1 MTVTGAKS
9 NEGSTGSGPS
19 PDLEIQRVPSGTS
32 AEKIA
37 EILLRDGG
45 VVVTGLLGLD
55 AVAQINSDLD
65 PYVSARSSGFGD
77 GLQGDFFGATTI
89 RVQGL
94 AMKSD
99 AFVYK
104 CLLDPTLLGVMD
116 LVLLPNCGDYWLSLA
131 GIIFLQPG
139 DKAQV
144 LHRDDINWAIPARM
158 GIDLQVSAMIAI
170 GDFDAEA
177 GATRVIPRTHRM
189 PVEEHVDPSL
199 AQPVELEIGDAVI
212 WLGSTLHQGGANQTS
227 DRVRKGLY
235 LSYMLGWLVPEE
247 ASALSL
253 TPSRVAELPERA
265 CRLLGL
271 TSLKGNPSDDA
282 TNPDMQLW
290 QVDEFEVSRVGS
302 NFTNRSNLLNE

>member
-1 MTVTGAKS
+1 MTAFGAKS
-9 NEGSTGSGPS
+9 NEESIESGPS

-32 AEKIA
+32 PEKIA
-37 EILLRDGG
+37 ELLLRDGA

-55 AVAQINSDLD
+55 TVAELNSDLD

-77 GLQGDFFGATTI
+77 GLQGDFFGATTV

-99 AFVYK
+99 VFVSE

-131 GIIFLQPG
+131 GLIFLQPG

-144 LHRDDINWAIPARM
+144 LHRDDINWAIPARL

-177 GATRVIPRTHRM
+177 GATMVIPRTHRL
-189 PVEEHVDPSL
+189 PIDQAVDPRL
-199 AQPVELEIGDAVI
+199 AQPVDLERGDAVL

-253 TPSRVAELPERA
+253 TPSRVEELPDRA
-265 CRLLGL
+265 RQLLGM
-271 TSLKGNPSDDA
+271 TSLKGNPADDA

-290 QVDEFEVSRVGS
+290 QVDKFEVSRVGS
-302 NFTNRSNLLNE
+302 NFTNRTNLLSD

>member
-1 MTVTGAKS
+1 MTAIGANT
-9 NEGSTGSGPS
+9 NEGPNGSGPS
-19 PDLEIQRVPSGTS
+19 PDIEIQRLPSGTS

-37 EILLRDGG
+37 EILLRDGA

-55 AVAQINSDLD
+55 TVAELNSDLD

-77 GLQGDFFGATTI
+77 GLQGDFFGATTV

-99 AFVYK
+99 VFVSE

-177 GATRVIPRTHRM
+177 GATMVIPRTHRLPLEQ
-189 PVEEHVDPSL
+189 PVDASL
-199 AQPVELEIGDAVI
+199 AQPVELEIGDAVL

-253 TPSRVAELPERA
+253 TPARVAELPDRA
-265 CRLLGL
+265 RRLLGL
-271 TSLKGNPSDDA
+271 TSLKGNPSGDL
-282 TNPDMQLW
+282 TNPDIHIW
-290 QVDEFEVSRVGS
+290 QVDEFEVSRIGS
-302 NFTNRSNLLNE
+302 NFTNRTNLISD